1 MLKIDDDMILIT
13 REAVAKG
20 VCRDVDL
27 YIYDHP
33 SPSPSFSSA
42 S

>member
-1 MLKIDDDMILIT
+1 LKIDDDMILIT

-20 VCRDVDL
+20 VCRGVDL
-27 YIYDHP
+27 HICDH
-33 SPSPSFSSA
+33 PSPSFSSA